1 MNNLLLRFKPWAR
14 DIRRKATNWHLL
26 GYWGT
31 LVLRV
36 SREMTRDDA
45 THLAAGVSYFAIFSI
60 FPILLGF
67 MAIGGVILNGEAAK
81 QEFLQVVSNSLPRSD
96 EFIDTIAPVIE
107 HNVGTLVAFRGPLG
121 LISLAGILWSSTAVF
136 AAISRAVD
144 RAWDIPYNRP
154 YLIAKGRQV
163 IMVFAMGV
171 PFLLST
177 LTASVIS
184 SLSSLAEF
192 DLLDGWL
199 EGGLARF
206 VLLAV
211 DWGLIF
217 LVFVVAYR
225 FVPNTRTHW
234 RYVWLGAVVA
244 AVLFLSGRHIF
255 IWYLGNWAS
264 YDTVYGPVSSIMVFL
279 FWTYLSAL
287 ILVLGA
293 EISSEFERMK
303 RLGGADSLLA

>member
-1 MNNLLLRFKPWAR
+1 VNNLLLRFKPWAR

-26 GYWGT
+26 GFWGT

-81 QEFLQVVSNSLPRSD
+81 QEVLQVVSNSLPGSD
-96 EFIDTIAPVIE
+96 EFIDTIIPGIE

-184 SLSSLAEF
+184 SLSRLAEF

-211 DWGLIF
+211 DWRLIF
-217 LVFVVAYR
+217 LVSVVAYR

-255 IWYLGNWAS
+255 IWYLGNWAR

>member
-1 MNNLLLRFKPWAR
+1 MNHLLLRFKPWAR
-14 DIRRKATNWHLL
+14 NIRRKATNWHLL
-26 GYWGT
+26 GFWGT

-81 QEFLQVVSNSLPRSD
+81 QEFLQVVSNSLSD
-96 EFIDTIAPVIE
+96 EFIDTIIPVIE

-184 SLSSLAEF
+184 SLSRLAEF